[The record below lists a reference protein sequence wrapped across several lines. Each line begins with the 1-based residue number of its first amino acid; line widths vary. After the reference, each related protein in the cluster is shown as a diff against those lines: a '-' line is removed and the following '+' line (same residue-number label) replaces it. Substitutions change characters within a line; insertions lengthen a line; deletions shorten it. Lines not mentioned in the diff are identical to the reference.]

1 MGPSTVNS
9 LHLHSSEPTEI
20 QEHIKSLK
28 NKATADSKTEA
39 LKALVDDERFVTV
52 FSSVLNASMIN
63 GIFPEQLK
71 FAKVCPIHKSGS
83 KTDVAN
89 YRPISLLPVFSKVFE
104 KALHSRLLV
113 FLEKNNTLYKH
124 QFGFR
129 KQHSCEHALLAAQ
142 HTILHALDKKQI
154 AMLLLIDFSK
164 AFDMVDHQILL
175 NKLEHYGIRGIAVKL
190 FESYLK
196 GRQQSVTI
204 NNAKSDCKPLS
215 HGVPQGSILGPLLFI
230 IYINDMP
237 NIHKL
242 AKFILYAD
250 DANIILT
257 GANAHE
263 IISKYRELSVL
274 LYKWVSSNGLMLNVS
289 KTNYMLFSNISIG
302 DLSSYQPTINDIP
315 IEKKH
320 VAKFLGVLVDD
331 KLQWTHH
338 IKSLSTKMSRN
349 CGILYKMKG
358 ILPQKA
364 MLTLYHSFIQSH
376 LNYCSLIWGMGSKN
390 SIKSLFVCQKKAIR
404 TLIPGFVNYYYNKAT
419 EEPPKHTKH
428 TFNNHKI
435 LTVYSLILKNLML
448 FLYKTKYQTYL
459 VPYGIK
465 EMFPGTITEHS
476 ETMALSE
483 RLATEVNSMFV
494 KGKRLYTEVMAEA
507 AEADAVLVLPT
518 LSLGSFKN
526 RLKSYLMVIQSK
538 GGSTEWV
545 PENFRLCIQNAKR
558 KSPRL
563 NTTTSTTVS

>member
-89 YRPISLLPVFSKVFE
+89 YRPISLLPVFSKIFE

-263 IISKYRELSVL
+263 IISKYRELSSVL
-274 LYKWVSSNGLMLNVS
+274 SNWVASNGLMLNVR
-289 KTNYMLFSNISIG
+289 KTNYMLFSNVNIE
-302 DLSSYQPTINDIP
+302 DFSSYKPTINNIP
-315 IEKKH
+315 IERKF
-320 VAKFLGVLVDD
+320 VTKFLGVLIDD
-331 KLQWTHH
+331 KLQWAHH
-338 IKSLSTKMSRN
+338 IKALSTKMSRN

-358 ILPQKA
+358 ILPPKA
-364 MLTLYHSFIQSH
+364 MLTLYHSFVQSH
-376 LNYCSLIWGMGSKN
+376 LNYCSLIWGLGSKN
-390 SIKSLFVCQKKAIR
+390 SIKALFVCQKKAMR
-404 TLIPGFVNYYYNKAT
+404 TLIPGYVNYYYNKVT
-419 EEPPKHTKH
+419 KEPPNHTKQA
-428 TFNNHKI
+428 FNDNKI
-435 LTVYSLILKNLML
+435 LIVYSLILKNLML
-448 FLYKTKYQTYL
+448 FMYKLNYHTHL
-459 VPYGIK
+459 IPDGIIAI
-465 EMFPGTITEHS
+465 FPCPGPTTETETIDV
-476 ETMALSE
+476 LSE
-483 RLATEVNSMFV
+483 RLVTEANSMFV
-494 KGKRLYTEVMAEA
+494 KGKRLYSEVMNEA
-507 AEADAVLVLPT
+507 SEADVILPAV
-518 LSLGSFKN
+518 SLGSFKN
-526 RLKSYLMVIQSK
+526 RLKSYLISIQSK
-538 GGSTEWV
+538 GSGTEWE
-545 PENFRLCIQNAKR
+545 PENFRLCIQQAKR

-563 NTTTSTTVS
+563 NSHETTS